1 MTREEADKLD
11 AIAMAMQDLT
21 IAFREH
27 DAREESCRIRVH
39 EMAIELWGNGKPG
52 LKTRV
57 DRIEQRAQ
65 LMLGLL
71 SAAAAVVGFLLDRV
85 VTKWLG

>member
-52 LKTRV
+52 LKTRL
-57 DRIEQRAQ
+57 DRIEQRSH
-65 LMLGLL
+65 LL
-71 SAAAAVVGFLLDRV
+71 WGAVCAGAAVVGFVAEKAMTLLGR
-85 VTKWLG
+85 